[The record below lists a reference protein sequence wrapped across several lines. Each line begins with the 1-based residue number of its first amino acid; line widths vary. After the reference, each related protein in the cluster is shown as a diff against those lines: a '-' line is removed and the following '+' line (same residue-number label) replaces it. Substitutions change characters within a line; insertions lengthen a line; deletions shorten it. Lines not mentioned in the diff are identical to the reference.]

1 MADVCFCRT
10 PVCIVDFIPDNDAC
24 CVKFFNTSKGY
35 GFISETTTKTDYF
48 VHFTG
53 ISGNNKTLT
62 EGQKVT
68 FDVMED
74 SRTGKTR
81 ACNVK

>member
-1 MADVCFCRT
+1 MT
-10 PVCIVDFIPDNDAC
+10 GT
-24 CVKFFNTSKGY
+24 VKFFNDSKGY
-35 GFISETTTKTDYF
+35 GFINSDESNEDIF

-53 ISGNNKTLT
+53 IAANGHKTLT

-68 FDVMED
+68 FEVETDT
-74 SRTGKTR
+74 RTGKTR

>member
-1 MADVCFCRT
+1 MEGT
-10 PVCIVDFIPDNDAC
+10 
-24 CVKFFNTSKGY
+24 VKFFNTSKGY

-48 VHFTG
+48 VNFTG

>member
-1 MADVCFCRT
+1 MT
-10 PVCIVDFIPDNDAC
+10 GT
-24 CVKFFNTSKGY
+24 VKFFNDSKGY
-35 GFISETTTKTDYF
+35 GFITSDEDGKDIF

-53 ISGNNKTLT
+53 IVGSGRKTLS

-68 FDVMED
+68 FDVETD
-74 SRTGKTR
+74 PKTGKTR